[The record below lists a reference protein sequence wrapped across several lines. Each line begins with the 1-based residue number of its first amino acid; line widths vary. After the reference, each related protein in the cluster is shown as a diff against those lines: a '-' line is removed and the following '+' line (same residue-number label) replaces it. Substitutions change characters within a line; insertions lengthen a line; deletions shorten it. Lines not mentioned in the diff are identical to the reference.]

1 MFVIFIYIFRRRKII
16 LCITVTDVCFKT
28 VNNFTRFPMIVND
41 CTNVTKLTWFVRLKG
56 IINV

>member
-1 MFVIFIYIFRRRKII
+1 MFVIFIDIFRRRKII
-16 LCITVTDVCFKT
+16 LCITDVGFKT